1 MLCLS
6 RKSGEGVRLSIDGH
20 EIWVR
25 VGRVTA
31 NGNVLLAFDAPGN
44 CHIVREE
51 LLARS
56 GHDGRSEGSLGQDA
70 PQATDGP

>member
-1 MLCLS
+1 MLVLL

-25 VGRVTA
+25 VGRVTES
-31 NGNVLLAFDAPGN
+31 GKVLLEFDAPGN

-56 GHDGRSEGSLGQDA
+56 GHDGPKEGSPGHDA
-70 PQATDGP
+70 PLAKDGP